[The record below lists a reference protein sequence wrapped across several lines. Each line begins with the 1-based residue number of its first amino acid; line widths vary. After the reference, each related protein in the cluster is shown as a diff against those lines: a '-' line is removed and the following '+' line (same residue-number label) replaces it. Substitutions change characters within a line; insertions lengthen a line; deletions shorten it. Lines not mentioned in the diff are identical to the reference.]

1 MSDKKDEQDV
11 IVFPDLKERFINEA
25 WTELEEI
32 VNGLFERD
40 IDVTT
45 IVGFLERYKV
55 ALVNEFNEEEESE

>member
-1 MSDKKDEQDV
+1 MNDKKDEQDV

-25 WTELEEI
+25 WSELEDI

-45 IVGFLERYKV
+45 IVGFLERYKA